1 MPVVTHY
8 QIIEST
14 PAGNGT
20 NYVRLRFA
28 LDTGDVLDDGVRFI
42 AADADLAAHAAIIG
56 PLPARCSYTAGDR
69 AMALK
74 FKYAMKA
81 KFGSVMREKFA
92 MQRV

>member
-56 PLPARCSYTAGDR
+56 PPDAAIQQEIEQW
-69 AMALK
+69 LK
-74 FKYAMKA
+74 I
-81 KFGSVMREKFA
+81 
-92 MQRV
+92 

>member
-20 NYVRLRFA
+20 NYVRLRFT

-56 PLPARCSYTAGDR
+56 PRLLDAAIQQEIEQW
-69 AMALK
+69 L
-74 FKYAMKA
+74 
-81 KFGSVMREKFA
+81 
-92 MQRV
+92 